1 MANGLEVNA
10 DGLRAA
16 AGVSDA
22 LAAGLVT
29 RAAESCLGGDDPS
42 AAGVSAVNTALNVV
56 RVRQARR
63 VAGQAGDLSVSGGR
77 YDDTDSSSAG
87 EISVTV

>member
-22 LAAGLVT
+22 VAAGLITGAVNG
-29 RAAESCLGGDDPS
+29 CLSGDDPS
-42 AAGVSAVNTALNVV
+42 AAGVSAVNAALNVV
-56 RVRQARR
+56 RDRQARR
-63 VAGQAGDLSVSGGR
+63 VAGQAGDLSVGGAR